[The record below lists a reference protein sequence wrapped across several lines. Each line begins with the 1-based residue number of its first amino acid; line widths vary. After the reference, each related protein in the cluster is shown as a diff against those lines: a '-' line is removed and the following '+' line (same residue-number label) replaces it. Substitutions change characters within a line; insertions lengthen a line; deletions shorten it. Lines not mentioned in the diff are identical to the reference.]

1 LQSLQNQD
9 LASFQDTKNYNFFS
23 FFIFNSKRDIQIS
36 LWKTMY
42 LKIFSVLIILVL
54 IPVGTVFANTP
65 LISVQTDD
73 TTYDEGDTIFIS
85 GHIETII
92 GKTPVTLQLF
102 KDGNMVEIAQIT
114 VSKDGNY
121 SYPINAEGSLW
132 QNQGNYVV
140 KVTYGE
146 GNIAETSFLYTPN
159 SEVLTT
165 TDIYEVDAG
174 NSGTFDLPYTI
185 RGGTLSNISIDEN
198 IFGLVVKINASNDGK
213 IVLDL
218 PRKYIDAEKQ
228 NGKDEV
234 FIILVEKQDGKI
246 IETTYNEET
255 SHSEIRTLTINFE
268 EGDSKIQ
275 IIGTYVIP
283 EFGTIVMTILTAG
296 ILASVLLTRNRFQI
310 KI

>member
-1 LQSLQNQD
+1 MD
-9 LASFQDTKNYNFFS
+9 
-23 FFIFNSKRDIQIS
+23 
-36 LWKTMY
+36 
-42 LKIFSVLIILVL
+42 LKIFSILVIL
-54 IPVGTVFANTP
+54 MIIPVGTIFADS

-73 TTYDEGDTIFIS
+73 TTYDEGDTIVIS
-85 GHIETII
+85 GEIQTII
-92 GKTPVTLQLF
+92 GQTPVTMQLF

-121 SYPINAEGSLW
+121 SYTILAEGSLW
-132 QNQGNYVV
+132 QSQGEYVV

-146 GNIAETSFLYTPN
+146 GNIAETTFLYTPK
-159 SEVLTT
+159 SEVITT
-165 TDIYEVDAG
+165 TDIFEVDAG
-174 NSGTFDLPYTI
+174 NSGTFDLAYTI

-198 IFGLVVKINASNDGK
+198 IFGLVVEINASDDGK

-234 FIILVEKQDGKI
+234 FIILVEKQNGDVV
-246 IETTYNEET
+246 ETTYKEET
-255 SHSEIRTLTINFE
+255 SHSEIRTIMINFE

-275 IIGTYVIP
+275 VIGTYVIP
-283 EFGTIVMTILTAG
+283 EFGTIVMIILTVG
-296 ILASVLLTRNRFQI
+296 IMTSVILTRNRFQI